1 MFELREYQEENA
13 NKLVQILHKLK
24 IAYFSAECRT
34 GKTLTALRVCEIM
47 KSKKVLFVTKKK
59 AIGSIQSDFQ
69 LGGFKYDLNVVNYE
83 SLHKIEKIDFD
94 IVIADES
101 HVCGAFPK
109 MSKRTKQLKEI
120 IHKNKCFLL
129 MLSGTP
135 NAESMSML
143 YHQFALSPF
152 SPFDEKSFYKF
163 AHKYVFIQLKKI
175 GGMDIRDYSQ
185 ANEELIREKTKDYF
199 LSFTQKQ
206 AGFTTEVIEKV
217 LKVPMKPITYQLIK
231 RLKKD
236 KVIEG
241 KEHIILADT
250 GAKLMSKTHQL
261 SSGTI
266 KFDDGSAKTIDDSK
280 ALFIKDYFKGQ
291 KIAIFYIFKQE
302 YELLKETFGDNI
314 TDDLNE
320 FNTSKKSF
328 AVQIQSGKE
337 GINLSKAESL
347 VMFNIAFSSSS
358 YFQSKERL
366 STKDRSENR
375 LFWIFS
381 DKGIESKIYDVVMK
395 KSDFTLKYFNQWLK

>member
-1 MFELREYQEENA
+1 MFELRDYQEQNA
-13 NKLVQILHKLK
+13 QELACIIADLR

-34 GKTLTALRVCEIM
+34 GKTLTALRVCEVLM
-47 KSKKVLFVTKKK
+47 KQNVLFITKKK
-59 AIGSIQSDFQ
+59 AISSIESDYKMADFNFGIQ
-69 LGGFKYDLNVVNYE
+69 IINYE
-83 SLHKIEKIDFD
+83 SVQKADLNGIDL
-94 IVIADES
+94 VITDEA
-101 HVCGAFPK
+101 HVMGAYPK
-109 MSKRTKQLKEI
+109 MSKRTKLIKDI
-120 IHKNKCFLL
+120 IHKNNCDLL

-143 YHQFALSPF
+143 YHQFAVSPF
-152 SPFDEKSFYKF
+152 SPFEEKSFYKF
-163 AHKYVFIQLKKI
+163 AHKYVDIKLKKI
-175 GGMDIRDYSQ
+175 GGMDIRDYSH
-185 ANEELIREKTKDYF
+185 ANEKMIREKTEDYF

-206 AGFTTEVIEKV
+206 AGFTTEVIETV
-217 LKVPMKPITYQLIK
+217 LNVPMKPITYDLIK

-241 KEHIILADT
+241 KEHVILADT

-266 KFDDGSAKTIDDSK
+266 KFEDGEAKTIDDSK

-302 YELLKETFGDNI
+302 AELLKETFGDTI
-314 TDDLNE
+314 TGDLDE
-320 FNTSKKSF
+320 FNNTDKSF
-328 AVQIQSGKE
+328 MVQIQSGKE

-366 STKDRSENR
+366 STKDRSENK

-381 DKGIESKIYDVVMK
+381 ENGIESKIYDVVMK

>member
-1 MFELREYQEENA
+1 
-13 NKLVQILHKLK
+13 
-24 IAYFSAECRT
+24 
-34 GKTLTALRVCEIM
+34 
-47 KSKKVLFVTKKK
+47 
-59 AIGSIQSDFQ
+59 
-69 LGGFKYDLNVVNYE
+69 
-83 SLHKIEKIDFD
+83 
-94 IVIADES
+94 
-101 HVCGAFPK
+101 
-109 MSKRTKQLKEI
+109 
-120 IHKNKCFLL
+120 

-217 LKVPMKPITYQLIK
+217 LTVPMKPITYQLIK

-266 KFDDGSAKTIDDSK
+266 KFDDGSAQTIDDSK
-280 ALFIKDYFKGQ
+280 ALFIKEYFKGQ

-302 YELLKETFGDNI
+302 YKLLKETFGDNI

-320 FNTSKKSF
+320 FNTSEKSF

-366 STKDRSENR
+366 STKDRSENK